1 MALFMCVISEG
12 FRWKETR
19 RFDRGGVKL
28 NQERNLEG
36 LKNEEKAELEAR
48 VGGLGATGF

>member
-1 MALFMCVISEG
+1 VRAFVGKKQEDLIGV
-12 FRWKETR
+12 
-19 RFDRGGVKL
+19 VKL

-36 LKNEEKAELEAR
+36 LKKEEKAELEAR